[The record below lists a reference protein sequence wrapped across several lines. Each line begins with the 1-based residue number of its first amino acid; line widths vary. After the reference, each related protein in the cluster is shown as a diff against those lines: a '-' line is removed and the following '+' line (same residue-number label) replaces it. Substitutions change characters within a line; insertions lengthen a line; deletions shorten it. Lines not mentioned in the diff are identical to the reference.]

1 MERSSVL
8 CLRTERTRRRRSP
21 RSVRTRAS
29 PRTTVVVQT
38 PEGRRRR
45 RTTTTTTTKTH
56 YCHHHRYHHHVR
68 RRHRFQTPVEAKHH
82 EPNLS
87 LQVARALVST
97 PTRTPTPPCV
107 PIARR
112 ARRTP
117 VRSTPTR
124 ACRPRP
130 TRGCA
135 SLTSTKVGQSA
146 AVRSETVAKF
156 TFSLGK
162 IASLIDAHAR
172 CGSTRNPPPPDGR
185 ERCVDD
191 VSWSRGWSRAR
202 TRRDRG

>member
-29 PRTTVVVQT
+29 PRTPVVVQT
-38 PEGRRRR
+38 PEGRRR
-45 RTTTTTTTKTH
+45 TTTKTTTKTH
-56 YCHHHRYHHHVR
+56 YCHHHHRHPRRR
-68 RRHRFQTPVEAKHH
+68 RRHHRSQTPVGAKHH

-87 LQVARALVST
+87 LQVARGALVPT

-117 VRSTPTR
+117 VRSTPKR
-124 ACRPRP
+124 ASRPRP

-135 SLTSTKVGQSA
+135 SDVDEGRRECSLQRCEVKPLQNSHSLWEKLRHSSTPTRG
-146 AVRSETVAKF
+146 AVRRVT
-156 TFSLGK
+156 
-162 IASLIDAHAR
+162 
-172 CGSTRNPPPPDGR
+172 PPPLPDGR

-191 VSWSRGWSRAR
+191 ASWSRG
-202 TRRDRG
+202 